1 MNINSLAASVLVV
14 GISALV
20 ISKVGD
26 ILVPETYFSHKAEAA
41 HTPGTGTAAPAAKA
55 PADPAV
61 AVALA
66 AADAAKGE
74 KLVRSKCKS
83 CHTWNKG
90 GRNSVGPN
98 LWGVVGREKATAGGF
113 SYSKAMKAAGGNW
126 SFEEMY
132 TFLKR
137 PSAKIKGTKM
147 TYRLRKYKQRADV
160 IAFLRT
166 QTDKPLPL
174 PEAGDAAG
182 KSE

>member
-1 MNINSLAASVLVV
+1 MNLNTLAASVLVV

-26 ILVPETYFSHKAEAA
+26 ILVPEEHFSHKAEAA
-41 HTPGTGTAAPAAKA
+41 HTPGTAAPAKKA
-55 PADPAV
+55 APDPAV

-83 CHTWNKG
+83 CHTWSKG
-90 GRNSVGPN
+90 GRNGVGPN
-98 LWGVVGREKATAGGF
+98 LWGVVGRKKATAGGF
-113 SYSKAMKAAGGNW
+113 SYSSAMKEAGGNW
-126 SFEEMY
+126 SFGDMY
-132 TFLKR
+132 SFLKR
-137 PSAKIKGTKM
+137 PSAQIKGTKM

-166 QTDKPLPL
+166 QSDAPVPL
-174 PEAGDAAG
+174 PEAGAAPE
-182 KSE
+182 KAE

>member
-41 HTPGTGTAAPAAKA
+41 HTPGTAAPAKKA
-55 PADPAV
+55 APDPAV

-98 LWGVVGREKATAGGF
+98 LWGVVGREKATVDGF
-113 SYSKAMKAAGGNW
+113 SYSSAMKAAGGDW

-166 QTDKPLPL
+166 QTDTPLPL

-182 KSE
+182 KAE

>member
-1 MNINSLAASVLVV
+1 M
-14 GISALV
+14 
-20 ISKVGD
+20 
-26 ILVPETYFSHKAEAA
+26 
-41 HTPGTGTAAPAAKA
+41 
-55 PADPAV
+55 
-61 AVALA
+61 
-66 AADAAKGE
+66 
-74 KLVRSKCKS
+74 
-83 CHTWNKG
+83 
-90 GRNSVGPN
+90 
-98 LWGVVGREKATAGGF
+98 VGREKATVDGF
-113 SYSKAMKAAGGNW
+113 SYSSAMKAAGGDW

-166 QTDKPLPL
+166 QTDTPLPL

>member
-1 MNINSLAASVLVV
+1 M
-14 GISALV
+14 
-20 ISKVGD
+20 ISKAGD

-41 HTPGTGTAAPAAKA
+41 HTPAIGTPAKKA

-66 AADAAKGE
+66 SADAAKGE

-90 GRNSVGPN
+90 GRNGVGPN
-98 LWGVVGREKATAGGF
+98 LWGVVGRKKATVGGF
-113 SYSKAMKAAGGNW
+113 SYSSAMKAAGGDW
-126 SFEEMY
+126 SFAEMY

-137 PSAKIKGTKM
+137 PSAKVKGTKM

-166 QTDKPLPL
+166 QTDTPLPL
-174 PEAGDAAG
+174 PKAEDAAE